1 MNDTS
6 PVTSSTKPIGLALVR
21 ERPPV
26 WHWRRAV
33 KRIFASALLA
43 PLAALGLTL
52 GLLAVTSAVLTLAPA
67 YSGGLITLQ
76 VLLTLSCVAMV
87 VLVVRAIRRELLM
100 PLAELRSWA
109 LEIQSGNLDARISE
123 PAHGEFAEL
132 ARDINDVGEALLIC
146 NSKMEAEVQRQ
157 TQRLAEKTRYLEILY
172 DVTASINAARNIDDL
187 LERVLHTLREIVE
200 ARAACVRLC
209 TESGQMRLVA
219 SVGLGDEVVAR
230 ERVLPLDQCVCG
242 QAITNGDVRV
252 QPDMNRCTEMVGRKF
267 FDSDK
272 IQMVAVP
279 LLYRGRTVG
288 AYNLFVD
295 SEDVTTCEDMSDLFT
310 TIGRHLG
317 TAIEKARLDD
327 EAKRLSIMDER
338 TRLAHDLHDSLAQ
351 TLASVRF
358 QVRVLDQTLHQG
370 DESTLWQE
378 LERLETSLDEAHTE
392 LRQLIAHFR
401 APVTDYGLVPSI
413 EQMISRVCKDSCI
426 NVFVQN
432 EWENAKLPVE
442 TEMQVLRIIQESLNN
457 VCKHSRAQNARVMLR
472 NDGDSNFRVLIED
485 DGVGF
490 QKRVMK
496 GPPGEHIGLSI
507 MQDRARHLGGK
518 LQIESEPGEG
528 TRIVLTFRRAQGR
541 GEVRSQVSR

>member
-6 PVTSSTKPIGLALVR
+6 PVTGSTKPIGLAPAR
-21 ERPPV
+21 ERSV
-26 WHWRRAV
+26 WHWPRAV
-33 KRIFASALLA
+33 NRVFASAMFA
-43 PLAALGLTL
+43 PLAALGGTL
-52 GLLAVTSAVLTLAPA
+52 VLLAVTSAMVARAPA
-67 YSGGLITLQ
+67 YSGGLIALQ
-76 VLLTLSCVAMV
+76 AMLALIGVTMVA
-87 VLVVRAIRRELLM
+87 LVVRAIRRELLA
-100 PLAELRSWA
+100 PLADLRRWA

-123 PAHGEFAEL
+123 PARGEFAEL

-146 NSKMEAEVQRQ
+146 NSKMEAEVERQ

-209 TESGQMRLVA
+209 TESGQMRLIA
-219 SVGLGDEVVAR
+219 SIGLGDEVVAR

-252 QPDMNRCTEMVGRKF
+252 QPDMSRCTEMVGRKF

-279 LLYRGRTVG
+279 LLYRDRTVG
-288 AYNLFVD
+288 VYNLFVD
-295 SEDVTTCEDMSDLFT
+295 DEDITACEDMRDLFT

-317 TAIEKARLDD
+317 TAIEKSRLDE
-327 EAKRLSIMDER
+327 EAKRLSIIDER

-401 APVTDYGLVPSI
+401 APVADYGLVPSI
-413 EQMISRVCKDSCI
+413 EELISRVCKDSGI

-472 NDGDSNFRVLIED
+472 NDGHGNFRVLIED

-528 TRIVLTFRRAQGR
+528 TRIVLTFHGDQRR
-541 GEVRSQVSR
+541 GEGRSKASR

>member
-6 PVTSSTKPIGLALVR
+6 PVTGSTKPIGLAPAR
-21 ERPPV
+21 ERPV
-26 WHWRRAV
+26 WHWQRAV
-33 KRIFASALLA
+33 RRIFASAMFA
-43 PLAALGLTL
+43 PLAGLGLTL
-52 GLLAVTSAVLTLAPA
+52 GLLAVTSAVLARVPA
-67 YSGGLITLQ
+67 YSGGLIALQ
-76 VLLTLSCVAMV
+76 IMLTV
-87 VLVVRAIRRELLM
+87 VGAVMIALVVRAIRRELLA
-100 PLAELRSWA
+100 PLADLRRWA
-109 LEIQSGNLDARISE
+109 LEIQSGNLVARISE
-123 PAHGEFAEL
+123 PARGEFAVL

-146 NSKMEAEVQRQ
+146 NSKMETEVQRQ

-172 DVTASINAARNIDDL
+172 DVTASINAARDIDDL

-219 SVGLGDEVVAR
+219 SIGLGDEVVAR

-252 QPDMNRCTEMVGRKF
+252 QPDMSRCTEIVGRKL

-272 IQMVAVP
+272 IRMIAIP
-279 LLYRGRTVG
+279 LLYRDRTVG
-288 AYNLFVD
+288 VYNLFVD
-295 SEDVTTCEDMSDLFT
+295 EEDITACEDIRDLFT

-317 TAIEKARLDD
+317 TAIEKARLDE

-358 QVRVLDQTLHQG
+358 QVRVLDQTLHEG

-378 LERLETSLDEAHTE
+378 LERVETSLDEAHTE

-401 APVTDYGLVPSI
+401 APVANYGLVPSI
-413 EQMISRVCKDSCI
+413 EELISRVCKDSCI

-472 NDGDSNFRVLIED
+472 NDGDGSFRVLIED

-528 TRIVLTFRRAQGR
+528 TRIVLTFRGDQRR
-541 GEVRSQVSR
+541 GEGRSMASR